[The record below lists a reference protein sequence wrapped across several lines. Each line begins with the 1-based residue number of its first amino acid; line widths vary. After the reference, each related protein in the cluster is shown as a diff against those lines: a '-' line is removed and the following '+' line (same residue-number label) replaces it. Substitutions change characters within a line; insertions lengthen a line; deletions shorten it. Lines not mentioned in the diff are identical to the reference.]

1 MTIDKNSVVS
11 IDYTL
16 TNDAGQVLDTSKGRQ
31 PLVYLHGNGSIIP
44 GLENAL
50 QGKHEGESIKVTIEP
65 EQGYGARNEQM
76 VQAVPRERFQGIKDI
91 RPGMQFQAQGP
102 QGSRIVTVT
111 NVGDDSV
118 TIDANHPLA
127 GTRLNFDVNVVNIR
141 NATAEELQ
149 HGHAHGPGGH
159 QH

>member
-1 MTIDKNSVVS
+1 MTIDKNTVVS

-16 TNDAGQVLDTSKGRQ
+16 TNDAGQILDSSKGRS
-31 PLVYLHGNGSIIP
+31 PLVYLHGGGNIIP
-44 GLENAL
+44 GLEAAL
-50 QGKHEGESIKVTIEP
+50 QGKNQGDTIKVTVEP
-65 EQGYGARNEQM
+65 EQAYGVRHEQM

-91 RPGMQFQAQGP
+91 RAGMQFQAQGP

-111 NVGDDSV
+111 EVGPDTV

-127 GTRLNFDVNVVNIR
+127 GTRLNFDVSVVDVR
-141 NATAEELQ
+141 TATAEELQ

-159 QH
+159 HH